1 MHERLK
7 ALRKALN
14 LTQQEFADALHVQ
27 RGTIGNYEV
36 GRNEP
41 VDSVIA
47 LICREFDVNETWL
60 RTGDGEMFRSI
71 SREEEIA
78 LTVGR
83 LLKGEDNFRRRFIA
97 ALCRLPSEHWD
108 ALEDVFSRISDEI
121 KKEQ

>member
-78 LTVGR
+78 LIIGKI
-83 LLKGEDNFRRRFIA
+83 LKGDDDFRRRFIA
-97 ALCRLPSEHWD
+97 VMCRLSPEQWDTVEDIFTALSE
-108 ALEDVFSRISDEI
+108 ET
-121 KKEQ
+121 KKEE